1 MNVSEVKELFEND
14 LHGRILKS
22 DLPFCD
28 IDNLSKQVNR
38 WRQAGDVIV
47 FTAGVFDIFTI
58 NHLLGLYHYKILGG
72 KRARLI
78 VSIDSDER
86 VRSSK
91 AFREDKG
98 NIVKPILSWE
108 SRSLMVA
115 KQSFNNEGTLVDVV
129 TRHGAD
135 TCSGIRCPHD
145 DNVDI
150 AKYISP
156 DIIVVTSTSL
166 DTIQRIEE
174 DPDIQDKIVI
184 INEED
189 LSYEDL
195 CIGGK
200 ISTSGIIKR
209 IKNGI

>member
-1 MNVSEVKELFEND
+1 MNISAVKELFESD
-14 LHGRILKS
+14 LDDRILKA
-22 DLPFCD
+22 DMLFCN
-28 IDNLSKQVNR
+28 IDDLSKRVNQ
-38 WRQAGDVIV
+38 WRGSGDVIV
-47 FTAGVFDIFTI
+47 FTAGVFDIFTV
-58 NHLLGLYHYKILGG
+58 NHLLGLYHYKMLGG
-72 KRARLI
+72 DRVRLV
-78 VSIDSDER
+78 VSIDSDDR
-86 VRSSK
+86 VRGTK
-91 AFREDKG
+91 AFCEDKG
-98 NIVKPILSWE
+98 NTTKPILSWE

-115 KQSFNNEGTLVDVV
+115 KQSFNNGNVLVDII
-129 TRHGAD
+129 TRHGSD

-166 DTIQRIEE
+166 DTIQRLEG
-174 DPDIQDKIVI
+174 DPDIRSKIII

-189 LSYEDL
+189 LSYDDL
-195 CIGGK
+195 YIGGK

>member
-1 MNVSEVKELFEND
+1 M
-14 LHGRILKS
+14 
-22 DLPFCD
+22 
-28 IDNLSKQVNR
+28 
-38 WRQAGDVIV
+38 
-47 FTAGVFDIFTI
+47 
-58 NHLLGLYHYKILGG
+58 
-72 KRARLI
+72 
-78 VSIDSDER
+78 
-86 VRSSK
+86 
-91 AFREDKG
+91 
-98 NIVKPILSWE
+98 
-108 SRSLMVA
+108 
-115 KQSFNNEGTLVDVV
+115 DVV

-166 DTIQRIEE
+166 GTIKRLEE
-174 DPDIQDKIVI
+174 DPDMQSKMVV

-200 ISTSGIIKR
+200 ISTSGILKR
-209 IKNGI
+209 IKNDICFCNYKSFHF

>member
-1 MNVSEVKELFEND
+1 MDISTVKALFESD
-14 LHGRILKS
+14 LDGRILKS
-22 DLPFCD
+22 DLSFCD

-86 VRSSK
+86 VHSSK

-98 NIVKPILSWE
+98 NTVKPILSWE

-115 KQSFNNEGTLVDVV
+115 KQSFNNESVLVDVV
-129 TRHGAD
+129 TRHGTD

-156 DIIVVTSTSL
+156 DIIVVTNTSL
-166 DTIQRIEE
+166 DTIQRLEA
-174 DPDIQDKIVI
+174 DADTRSKVIV

-189 LSYEDL
+189 LSYSDL
-195 CIGGK
+195 YIDGK